1 MDIKK
6 LAKEAVT
13 ISENG
18 SFREAIQLMITK
30 QTNSLLA
37 VDGDGKLVGEVKV
50 SELLDAIV
58 PEMFDGDMVE
68 ELLGTE
74 EKFEK
79 AVQDAAE
86 KPVSDFMTMEV
97 DPIHAD
103 DELIT
108 IAGTAI
114 AHDTAHIPIVDHDNK
129 PIGII
134 SRRGIKHILAKY
146 LNIEDP
152 VK

>member
-6 LAKEAVT
+6 LAKEAVLIRQDAT
-13 ISENG
+13 Y
-18 SFREAIQLMITK
+18 RDAIQLMITK
-30 QTNSLLA
+30 QTNSLLV
-37 VDGDGKLVGEVKV
+37 VDENGALCGEVKV

-58 PEMFDGDMVE
+58 PETLDGDMVE
-68 ELLGTE
+68 DVLGTE
-74 EKFEK
+74 EKFRK
-79 AVQDAAE
+79 AVKNAE
-86 KPVSDFMTMEV
+86 NKEVQEFMSYDIQPVHV
-97 DPIHAD
+97 D

-114 AHDTAHIPIVDHDNK
+114 AHGTAHIPIVDHDNR

-146 LNIEDP
+146 LDIEES
-152 VK
+152 

>member
-1 MDIKK
+1 MDIRK
-6 LAKEAVT
+6 LAKQAVT
-13 ISENG
+13 IGERG
-18 SFREAIQLMITK
+18 TFRDAIKLMIEK

-37 VDGDGKLVGEVKV
+37 VNDDGVLIGEVKM
-50 SELLDAIV
+50 SELLNAIV
-58 PEMFDGDMVE
+58 PENLDGDMVE

-74 EKFEK
+74 EKFKE
-79 AVQDAAE
+79 AVKNAQDIE
-86 KPVSDFMTMEV
+86 VKEFMTRDV
-97 DPIHAD
+97 QSVHVD

-146 LNIEDP
+146 LDIECT
-152 VK
+152 

>member
-1 MDIKK
+1 MDIRK

-18 SFREAIQLMITK
+18 TFRDSIKLMIK
-30 QTNSLLA
+30 KKTNSLLA
-37 VDGDGKLVGEVKV
+37 VNVDGVLIGEVKI
-50 SELLDAIV
+50 SELLNAIV
-58 PEMFDGDMVE
+58 PENLDGDMVG

-74 EKFEK
+74 EKFKE
-79 AVQDAAE
+79 AVKNAQDIE
-86 KPVSDFMTMEV
+86 VKEFMSRDV
-97 DPIHAD
+97 QSVHVD

-114 AHDTAHIPIVDHDNK
+114 AHDTVHIPIVDHDDK

-134 SRRGIKHILAKY
+134 SRRGIKHILARY
-146 LNIEDP
+146 LDIEYT
-152 VK
+152 